1 MVKSQISSISI
12 VDEVMKELQEKK
24 KNTAEHLIKEI
35 ENMKQ
40 IETNIENLSKEKDDF
55 SVQQKALTKE
65 N

>member
-55 SVQQKALTKE
+55 SVQQKSLT
-65 N
+65 